1 MLHRPLQTIRYI
13 SIIAVFC
20 SLFGSVLMF
29 LIGIHRTYQAFA
41 YFFNLEAISSTLG
54 RERLG
59 ALATGSIIKSVDAF
73 LIGLVLLIF
82 AYGVYTLF
90 IRKIELEEK
99 VVFHWLE
106 ISSITSLKT
115 LLAELIIIILFV
127 KFLDVVIIS
136 IDKLTWEILIL
147 PASIL
152 LLALSLKFLEQ
163 HR

>member
-1 MLHRPLQTIRYI
+1 
-13 SIIAVFC
+13 
-20 SLFGSVLMF
+20 
-29 LIGIHRTYQAFA
+29 
-41 YFFNLEAISSTLG
+41 
-54 RERLG
+54 
-59 ALATGSIIKSVDAF
+59 VDAF

-90 IRKIELEEK
+90 IRRIELEEK

-147 PASIL
+147 PVSIL

-163 HR
+163 RH

>member
-1 MLHRPLQTIRYI
+1 
-13 SIIAVFC
+13 
-20 SLFGSVLMF
+20 MF
-29 LIGIHRTYQAFA
+29 LIGTYRTYQAFA
-41 YFFNLEAISSTLG
+41 YFFNLEATSSGLG
-54 RERLG
+54 RARLG
-59 ALATGSIIKSVDAF
+59 ALATGAIITSVDAF

-90 IRKIELEEK
+90 IRKIELEET

-127 KFLDVVIIS
+127 KFLNVVIIS

-152 LLALSLKFLEQ
+152 LLALSLKFFEQ
-163 HR
+163 RH

>member
-1 MLHRPLQTIRYI
+1 MLIKYLRPIRYI

-29 LIGIHRTYQAFA
+29 LIGIYRTYRAFA
-41 YFFNLEAISSTLG
+41 YFFNVEPVSSGLG

-59 ALATGSIIKSVDAF
+59 SLATGAIIKSVDAF
-73 LIGLVLLIF
+73 LIGLVLLIL

-99 VVFHWLE
+99 VAFRWLE
-106 ISSITSLKT
+106 IKSITNLKT
-115 LLAELIIIILFV
+115 LLAEVIIIILFV
-127 KFLDVVIIS
+127 KFLNVVIMNIEE
-136 IDKLTWEILIL
+136 LTWEILIL

-152 LLALSLKFLEQ
+152 LPALGLKFLEQ
-163 HR
+163 RH